1 MPSLVPGAPAGPSS
15 PAAWGPRAGTS
26 ARGAVVTPWPGLRRA
41 ACLVLGVVVLAS
53 AACSSVL
60 PPPAAPK
67 RRVPALSMEPAPP
80 VEGMG
85 RIAIDAV
92 GVGDAPGPYWVELEV
107 SSTTVGR
114 VQGNTSSHVCASTPC
129 VANLP
134 YGNFLLR
141 VGNNRGRFGNVP
153 VIIGVKPTIL
163 NVVVGV
169 WEAGMGGRFQNPSYD
184 QWEPAD
190 GVIYTRATD

>member
-1 MPSLVPGAPAGPSS
+1 MV
-15 PAAWGPRAGTS
+15 AAL
-26 ARGAVVTPWPGLRRA
+26 WPGLCRVA
-41 ACLVLGVVVLAS
+41 WLGLGIVVLAS

-60 PPPAAPK
+60 PPPEAPK

-80 VEGMG
+80 VEGQG

-92 GVGDAPGPYWVELEV
+92 GVGDAPGPYWVELEL

-114 VQGNTSSHVCASTPC
+114 VEGNTSTYVCARTPC

-141 VGNNRGRFGNVP
+141 LGNNHGRFGHVP
-153 VIIGVKPTIL
+153 VVIGTKPTIL

-169 WEAGMGGRFQNPSYD
+169 WEPGMGGRFQNPSYE
-184 QWEPAD
+184 QWEPSD
-190 GVIYTRATD
+190 GIIYTRAGD